1 MTFSVFS
8 VPYNSSTFDVGVIE
22 RWIVIIGGKLCHF
35 RSSPVGKATSRSG
48 VTYHS
53 KSDQHSQVCYPP
65 LSCRMR
71 FFISRRFLKNR
82 GYACKLFMCLSVF
95 WGRTC
100 GPSPLLYA
108 SLFSVVINTI
118 GQSYDWCQTHLIGK
132 HLNLVN
138 FSRSWRISQGV

>member
-1 MTFSVFS
+1 MTISVFS

-53 KSDQHSQVCYPP
+53 KSGQRSQVCYPP

-71 FFISRRFLKNR
+71 FFISRRLLKNR
-82 GYACKLFMCLSVF
+82 GYACKLYYSCFCLFFEAEHVVHHRSSTRSSF
-95 WGRTC
+95 
-100 GPSPLLYA
+100 L
-108 SLFSVVINTI
+108 SLSIRLMSNAFDWQTSKF
-118 GQSYDWCQTHLIGK
+118 GQL
-132 HLNLVN
+132 
-138 FSRSWRISQGV
+138 